1 MRVPAAKTQGA
12 RQPKQAPS
20 QHLRH
25 QQQQQHTPTGNQ
37 ESFVTIPMRETPTI
51 QRNKDLRSVSRR
63 SSFNMRG
70 KRASSIGNG
79 FAALPHPSV
88 DPKSFFRHIAADGP
102 PPVRM
107 KQLMS
112 WCARKCIDSQKS
124 SSKDALAIA
133 KKIEEEALDMLI
145 GGKFSVSW
153 YSRPPDTEAASKKP
167 HHQNVENQI
176 KLKECETMVAKLKR
190 EDEEWTRIISSFNTF
205 HATLLDSGAILPSA
219 DEGIVVSETFA
230 DNIEVELLSAD
241 ERSLLEKH
249 CKHKDA
255 AETDSGSTSKTPR
268 DASDSTNRSAK
279 DDNKWMKDMI
289 NSLEKE
295 VDDLHDTLYA
305 ASRFDKIARQYT
317 DQVLEQVAFALD
329 ERQRP
334 SLQDNPLMLLP
345 SSSSSSAP
353 PSSLTSSSSGS
364 ASKGK
369 GSSLKPA
376 SPTTST
382 SASIGSIPSIGSDSA
397 DDPRQILRALSRLSL

>member
-1 MRVPAAKTQGA
+1 
-12 RQPKQAPS
+12 
-20 QHLRH
+20 
-25 QQQQQHTPTGNQ
+25 
-37 ESFVTIPMRETPTI
+37 
-51 QRNKDLRSVSRR
+51 
-63 SSFNMRG
+63 
-70 KRASSIGNG
+70 
-79 FAALPHPSV
+79 
-88 DPKSFFRHIAADGP
+88 
-102 PPVRM
+102 M

-176 KLKECETMVAKLKR
+176 KLKECETMIAKLKR

-205 HATLLDSGAILPSA
+205 HATLLDSGAILPPA
-219 DEGIVVSETFA
+219 DEGIVVPETFA

-255 AETDSGSTSKTPR
+255 VETDSGSTPKTPR
-268 DASDSTNRSAK
+268 DATDSTSRSAK

-295 VDDLHDTLYA
+295 VSDIPDMHTCLSSTMDYRYTNIESTLPDL
-305 ASRFDKIARQYT
+305 
-317 DQVLEQVAFALD
+317 
-329 ERQRP
+329 
-334 SLQDNPLMLLP
+334 LL
-345 SSSSSSAP
+345 
-353 PSSLTSSSSGS
+353 G
-364 ASKGK
+364 G
-369 GSSLKPA
+369 
-376 SPTTST
+376 
-382 SASIGSIPSIGSDSA
+382 
-397 DDPRQILRALSRLSL
+397 